1 MEKGKNRADGERPVA
16 ADVLGTGDLLD
27 LTRRIKRK
35 GKELGFAAVGVAPA
49 SVLTPEGERLAQFI
63 ARGYHGEM
71 DWLAQTREKRTD
83 VNRVTPGAASV
94 ITAAMNYY
102 TEEPPSGQ
110 SPLQGSEQTETGR
123 ISCYAWG
130 EDYHEIVAERLR
142 ELFVWIQVLLPGAQ
156 GKVYVDTGPVM
167 EKAWAA
173 RSGIGWI
180 GKHTNL
186 ITRDLGSYVFLGVIL
201 LDRELIYD
209 VPKEDSCG
217 TCTRCIEACPTQAI
231 VAPYVLD
238 ARRCI
243 SYLTI
248 EKRGEIPEEFHAAMG
263 DWIFGCDVCQEVCPW
278 NRFAKPTSESSF
290 QPRPENRAPILS
302 DLLRLTPE
310 EFSTRTRRSPLK
322 RAKHQGLIRNA
333 AIALANRRKQ
343 ETGEG

>member
-1 MEKGKNRADGERPVA
+1 METGKNGTDPERPVA
-16 ADVLGTGDLLD
+16 VDVLGTGELLD
-27 LTRRIKRK
+27 LTRKIKRK
-35 GKELGFAAVGVAPA
+35 GKELGFAAVGIAPA
-49 SVLTPEGERLAQFI
+49 SLLTPEGERLALFL

-71 DWLAQTREKRTD
+71 DWLAQTREKRAD
-83 VNRVTPGAASV
+83 VDRVMPGAASV

-102 TEEPPSGQ
+102 AEETARGAA
-110 SPLQGSEQTETGR
+110 PLRGPDQPETGR

-142 ELFVWIQVLLPGAQ
+142 ELFAWVQALLPGVQ

-186 ITRDLGSYVFLGVIL
+186 ITRELGSYVFLGVIL

-209 VPKEDSCG
+209 VPIEDYCG

-248 EKRGEIPEEFHAAMG
+248 EKRGEMPEEFHAAMG

-278 NRFAKPTSESSF
+278 NRFAQPSPEPAF

-302 DLLRLTPE
+302 ELLRLTPE
-310 EFSTRTRRSPLK
+310 EFSTRARRSPLK
-322 RAKHQGLIRNA
+322 RAKHQGLRRNV
-333 AIALANRRKQ
+333 AIALANRRK
-343 ETGEG
+343 EEAGEE